1 MAHVVAPCDFDQG
14 FTRFALKPPF
24 AGAVSEKA
32 CSLAGGQKSIIRGQ
46 AEKLKVSRVPKR
58 LFEQPTRLVF
68 RHAGITIIYQ
78 ENDGHLGKRDEP
90 AQKSHISHETWPDL
104 ESAARAFWN
113 GQVTWAE
120 ISWSAA

>member
-1 MAHVVAPCDFDQG
+1 MFVAAWRQSSVAEMSMGRGRGPKIDHSR
-14 FTRFALKPPF
+14 T
-24 AGAVSEKA
+24 
-32 CSLAGGQKSIIRGQ
+32 GG
-46 AEKLKVSRVPKR
+46 KLKVSRVPKR

-120 ISWSAA
+120 ISGSAA